1 MNINTKV
8 KENTMAYICANTI
21 DVAIGKGFVEVSR
34 TDSKFA
40 LVVFALSGLVRLK
53 LTYQISL

>member
-1 MNINTKV
+1 MNLNTKV
-8 KENTMAYICANTI
+8 KVNTMAYICANTI

-40 LVVFALSGLVRLK
+40 LANW
-53 LTYQISL
+53 